1 MRRLRRFLR
10 LEAAGRELAEEMREH
25 LQEKIEDLVD
35 SGMARADAEAE
46 ARRHFGNM
54 PSLGERSR
62 DEWGFAF
69 AERLAQDM
77 RHALRSVRKNPLFA
91 AVVVLPLA
99 LGIGANTVIL
109 MTV

>member
-54 PSLGERSR
+54 PSLGERAGTSGDSR
-62 DEWGFAF
+62 SRNGWRRICVMPCG
-69 AERLAQDM
+69 RC
-77 RHALRSVRKNPLFA
+77 
-91 AVVVLPLA
+91 
-99 LGIGANTVIL
+99 
-109 MTV
+109 